1 MTVWATRTDESSG
14 DDSHVAGLRREG
26 VDVNPVLPAGVQAQA
41 RVPASSA
48 NLGPG
53 FDSLGIALGIYD
65 DISVTVGGDALR
77 ITVSG
82 EGAEGVPLDERHL
95 VVRAINRGLA
105 AAGVTA
111 PGLDVKCRNSI
122 PHARGLGSSAS
133 AVVGGLAVAAGLV
146 RAAGLGT
153 QLSTEALIQL
163 SSEFEGHPDNASAS
177 VLGSAVVSWS
187 EPTAGVHT
195 SDVAGDSPAL
205 NYFARALELH
215 PAIRAYAMIP
225 QVESSTAVTRGLLPD
240 AVSRA
245 DAVFNVSRA
254 ALAVVALTTEP
265 QLLMA
270 ATEDRLHQDY
280 RAPVMPAT
288 AALVRWLRER
298 QVPATVSGAGP
309 TVLALTASELP
320 PQTRDKAA
328 ELGFV
333 LQEVEIAPGVVVH

>member
-1 MTVWATRTDESSG
+1 
-14 DDSHVAGLRREG
+14 
-26 VDVNPVLPAGVQAQA
+26 
-41 RVPASSA
+41 VPASSA

-65 DISVTVGGDALR
+65 DITATVGGEGLR
-77 ITVSG
+77 ISVAG
-82 EGAEGVPLDERHL
+82 EGAGGVPLDDGHL
-95 VVRAINRGLA
+95 VVRAIHRGLA
-105 AAGVTA
+105 AAGVTVA
-111 PGLDVKCRNSI
+111 GLDVQCRNSI

-146 RAAGLGT
+146 RAAGVGT
-153 QLSTEALIQL
+153 QLTTQALIQL

-187 EPTAGVHT
+187 EATDGVHV

-205 NYFARALELH
+205 NYFARALTLH
-215 PAIRAYAMIP
+215 PAIRAFAMIP
-225 QVESSTAVTRGLLPD
+225 AIESSTAVTRGLLPD

-245 DAVFNVSRA
+245 DAVFNVSRV

-288 AALVRWLRER
+288 AELVRWLRER
-298 QVPATVSGAGP
+298 EVPATVSGAGP
-309 TVLALTASELP
+309 TVLALTASDLP
-320 PQTRDKAA
+320 AQTGEKAA

>member
-1 MTVWATRTDESSG
+1 M
-14 DDSHVAGLRREG
+14 
-26 VDVNPVLPAGVQAQA
+26 NPVLPPGTQSNA

-65 DISVTVGGDALR
+65 DISATVGGEGLR
-77 ITVSG
+77 ISVSG
-82 EGAEGVPLDERHL
+82 EGADGVPLDDRHL
-95 VVRAINRGLA
+95 VVRAIHRGLS
-105 AAGVTA
+105 AAGVTVA
-111 PGLDVKCRNSI
+111 GLDVKCRNSI

-146 RAAGLGT
+146 RAAGVGT
-153 QLSTEALIQL
+153 QLSTQSLIQL

-187 EPTAGVHT
+187 EPTGGVHT
-195 SDVAGDSPAL
+195 SGVAGDSPDM
-205 NYFARALELH
+205 NYFARSLELH
-215 PAIRAYAMIP
+215 PGIRAFAMIP

-254 ALAVVALTTEP
+254 ALAVVALTTAPE
-265 QLLMA
+265 LLMA

-288 AALVRWLRER
+288 AALVRWLRE
-298 QVPATVSGAGP
+298 QNVPATVSGAGP
-309 TVLALTASELP
+309 TVLALTASDLP
-320 PQTRDKAA
+320 RQAPEKAA

-333 LQEVEIAPGVVVH
+333 LEEVEIAPGVVVH

>member
-1 MTVWATRTDESSG
+1 
-14 DDSHVAGLRREG
+14 
-26 VDVNPVLPAGVQAQA
+26 VNPVLPAGVHAQA

-77 ITVSG
+77 ISVTG
-82 EGAEGVPLDERHL
+82 EGAEGVPLDEGHL
-95 VVRAINRGLA
+95 VVRAIHRGLS
-105 AAGVTA
+105 AAGVSVT
-111 PGLDVKCRNSI
+111 GLDVKCRNRI

-146 RAAGLGT
+146 RTAGLGT
-153 QLSTEALIQL
+153 QLSTQALIQL

-187 EPTAGVHT
+187 EPTAGILT
-195 SDVAGDSPAL
+195 SDLGGVSPVV
-205 NYFARALELH
+205 NYFARALDLH

-265 QLLMA
+265 QLLLA

-280 RAPVMPAT
+280 RAPVMPPT
-288 AALVRWLRER
+288 ASLVQWLRER
-298 QVPATVSGAGP
+298 GVPATVSGAGP
-309 TVLALTASELP
+309 TVLALTAADLP
-320 PQTRDKAA
+320 LQTREKAA

-333 LQEVEIAPGVVVH
+333 LEEVEIAPGVVVH